1 MRGAQLGPFG
11 SRANLRS
18 LWLGPWDL
26 AIRPIRE
33 HPLLLARADWFVC
46 VRVLSCFILDYL
58 YLFLILIKGWAICLS
73 AALLKLSNR
82 PNSIVRCVKS
92 ILMYIYIYI

>member
-1 MRGAQLGPFG
+1 MRGAQLGPYE

-33 HPLLLARADWFVC
+33 HPLLLAWAVGFVC
-46 VRVLSCFILDYL
+46 VRVLSCFILVYL
-58 YLFLILIKGWAICLS
+58 Y
-73 AALLKLSNR
+73 
-82 PNSIVRCVKS
+82 
-92 ILMYIYIYI
+92 